1 MLLDVR
7 HDHLVLVQA
16 ILRAHVPDRDVWAFG
31 SRSKWQAKDYS
42 DLDLCIVGDT
52 PLDFKVLGRLDEE
65 FSESDLPYK
74 VDVLDWAITSTSF
87 QKIIERDK
95 VIIQKKKLG
104 ISSEWPVL
112 PLEECL
118 DALIDYRG
126 KTPMKTESGV
136 PLVTAKVIKAGR
148 IETPTEFIAHEDFDV
163 WMRRGM
169 PKPGDIVM
177 TTEAPLGEVAQLGHE
192 KVALAQ
198 RVITLRGKD
207 GFLDNDYLLYLMMS
221 EDMQEQLKA
230 RATGTTVLGIKQS
243 ELRKI
248 SVKVPP
254 LDIQKSAA
262 STLKAL
268 DDRIALLRETNAT
281 LEAMAQALFKSWF
294 VDFDPVHANA
304 GTKQMIN
311 PASSPSDFVGDPAAP
326 LDSRLRGNDDLLP
339 PELQTLFPATFTASP
354 QGLVPEGW
362 EWLALDEAY
371 ELNPKRNL
379 KKGALAKYLDMAS
392 VGTSGHTAE
401 SAINRE
407 FGSGTKFINGD
418 TLLARITPCLENG
431 KTAFVDFLEEDETG
445 WGSTEFIVM
454 RPKVPLPAY
463 HAYLLARFPVFR
475 EFAIQ
480 SMSGTSGRQRVQN
493 DVLGRYMLAVPDSA
507 VAELFGQTI
516 EAMQQKI
523 AANHQQAQTLA
534 TLRDTL
540 LPRLISG
547 QLRLPDAEAALAEVV
562 V

>member
-1 MLLDVR
+1 MSSELQTDK
-7 HDHLVLVQA
+7 
-16 ILRAHVPDRDVWAFG
+16 AHVP
-31 SRSKWQAKDYS
+31 Y
-42 DLDLCIVGDT
+42 
-52 PLDFKVLGRLDEE
+52 E
-65 FSESDLPYK
+65 
-74 VDVLDWAITSTSF
+74 
-87 QKIIERDK
+87 
-95 VIIQKKKLG
+95 
-104 ISSEWPVL
+104 
-112 PLEECL
+112 
-118 DALIDYRG
+118 
-126 KTPMKTESGV
+126 
-136 PLVTAKVIKAGR
+136 
-148 IETPTEFIAHEDFDV
+148 
-163 WMRRGM
+163 
-169 PKPGDIVM
+169 
-177 TTEAPLGEVAQLGHE
+177 
-192 KVALAQ
+192 
-198 RVITLRGKD
+198 
-207 GFLDNDYLLYLMMS
+207 
-221 EDMQEQLKA
+221 
-230 RATGTTVLGIKQS
+230 S
-243 ELRKI
+243 ELRRRWSQAGGSIPDDWKI
-248 SVKVPP
+248 VTLETLLKDNKSIAVGVMYPGPDTQGGIKLIKVG
-254 LDIQKSAA
+254 DIKGGLIPQKPNYCISPETNEEHKRTQLIGDELLITLVGNPGECVVVTPAMAGWNPARAIAVIRLAEPSLRVYLKTVLESAA
-262 STLKAL
+262 GKHLIDAVLNTTVQKTLNLKDIRQLPVPMPRSETIRAISSFSEAL
-268 DDRIALLRETNAT
+268 SDRIGLLRETNAT

-311 PASSPSDFVGDPAAP
+311 PASSPSDFAGDPAAP

-362 EWLALDEAY
+362 KWLELDEAY

-379 KKGALAKYLDMAS
+379 KKGTLAKYLDMAS

-407 FGSGTKFINGD
+407 FSSGTKFINGD

-431 KTAFVDFLEEDETG
+431 KTAFVDFLEEDEIG

-454 RPKVPLPAY
+454 RPKAPLPAY

-507 VAELFGQTI
+507 VAELFGQTV

-547 QLRLPDAEAALAEVV
+547 QLRLPDADAMQAEVCDV
-562 V
+562 